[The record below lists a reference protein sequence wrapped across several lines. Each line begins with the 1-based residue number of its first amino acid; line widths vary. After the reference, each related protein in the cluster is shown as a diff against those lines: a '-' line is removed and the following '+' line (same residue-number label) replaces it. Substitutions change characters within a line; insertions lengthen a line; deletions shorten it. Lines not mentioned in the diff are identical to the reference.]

1 MRFEVSKVL
10 DAIEKRLSTD
20 PALARG
26 VLDLA
31 EVVRYADLD
40 SGRPATL
47 LRLGHV
53 VDALSRYVA
62 EENVPVHVVADRGLL
77 SDADLTS
84 NERMVIRRW
93 ADDGLIEVLPTVGA
107 RVLEVAVL
115 TGLPLITRQTF
126 GGAVG
131 RLAWLA
137 APGRLLAPVPGPG
150 GAVLEPAVTTDA
162 GAVAGAGSP
171 PPGYGGLPDP
181 ETARRV
187 LSRLWKCPDPGC
199 AAFGPAR
206 LGRPGGQP
214 PPRLRDGVPFCPRHD
229 ERLLPAG
236 PRPAAELMVV
246 RVDGAIRQ
254 RFVVS
259 TDQPV
264 TVGRAPDGANRSPG
278 VLMLGPW
285 LGEEARR
292 WISRAHVRL
301 ELLGRDILVRDVST
315 NGTVVRVDGSMAE
328 SNRLLLTRDQVRTL
342 AKEDVVELY
351 PGVQLARAGRW
362 AAGGVA
368 NPESVMS
375 DAPTMMMQLPPAP

>member
-62 EENVPVHVVADRGLL
+62 EENVPVYVIAERGLL

-93 ADDGLIEVLPTVGA
+93 ADDGLIEVIPGVGP
-107 RVLEVAVL
+107 RVLEVAAM
-115 TGLPLITRQTF
+115 TELPLITRRDF
-126 GGAVG
+126 GAARGQVP
-131 RLAWLA
+131 WLA

-150 GAVLEPAVTTDA
+150 GAVLE
-162 GAVAGAGSP
+162 AVAVPEPVGAAPTPVGP
-171 PPGYGGLPDP
+171 YGALPAP
-181 ETARRV
+181 EAARKV
-187 LSRLWKCPDPGC
+187 LARLWRCPEPGC
-199 AAFGPAR
+199 AAFGNGR
-206 LGRPGGQP
+206 VGRPGGQP
-214 PPRLRDGVPFCPRHD
+214 PPRLRDGAPYCPRHD
-229 ERLLPAG
+229 EKLLPAG
-236 PRPAAELMVV
+236 PRPPAELMVC

-259 TDQPV
+259 SDQPV
-264 TVGRAPDGANRSPG
+264 TVGRAPDGASQGPDA
-278 VLMLGPW
+278 LMLGPW

-315 NGTVVRVDGSMAE
+315 NGTVIRVGGSMAE
-328 SNRLLLTRDQVRTL
+328 ANRLLLTRDQVRTL
-342 AKEDVVELY
+342 ATEDVVELY

-368 NPESVMS
+368 NPESVMAN
-375 DAPTMMMQLPPAP
+375 APTMLMQLPPPEH

>member
-26 VLDLA
+26 VVDLA

-40 SGRPATL
+40 GGRPATL

-62 EENVPVHVVADRGLL
+62 EENVPVYVVASRGLL

-93 ADDGLIEVLPTVGA
+93 ADDGVVEVLPSTGS
-107 RVLEVAVL
+107 RVLELAAM
-115 TGLPLITRQTF
+115 TGLPVLSRSF
-126 GGAVG
+126 ADALPHL
-131 RLAWLA
+131 RWLA
-137 APGRLLAPVPGPG
+137 APGRLLAPVPGPA
-150 GAVLEPAVTTDA
+150 GAVLEP
-162 GAVAGAGSP
+162 VAAAPAAPDGSGVYP
-171 PPGYGGLPDP
+171 RLPDP
-181 ETARRV
+181 DAARKV
-187 LSRLWKCPDPGC
+187 LARLWRCPEPGC
-199 AAFGPAR
+199 AGFGGTQA
-206 LGRPGGQP
+206 RPGGQP

-236 PRPAAELMVV
+236 PRPPAELMVV
-246 RVDGAIRQ
+246 RVDGAVRQ

-259 TDQPV
+259 ADQPV
-264 TVGRAPDGANRSPG
+264 TVGRAPEGTSQGPG

-285 LGEEARR
+285 LSEEARR

-301 ELLGRDILVRDVST
+301 ELMGGDILVRDVST
-315 NGTVVRVDGSMAE
+315 NGTVIRVAGSMAE
-328 SNRLLLTRDQVRTL
+328 TNRLLLTRDQVRTL
-342 AKEDVVELY
+342 ATEDVVELY
-351 PGVQLARAGRW
+351 PGVQMARAGRW

-368 NPESVMS
+368 EPASVMS
-375 DAPTMMMQLPPAP
+375 DAPTMMMQLPPS